1 MDWDKLRIFYSVAES
16 GSFTRAAARLDITQS
31 AISRQISGLES
42 RMGVPL
48 FHRHVRGLILT
59 EQGELLM
66 RTIREV
72 FSDFAMAEAKLTDK
86 TEGAQGTL
94 FMSCTNGFGTT
105 WLMPRLTHFLRKNP
119 EILVSVNFSDDPLD
133 VSICKSDVAI
143 TSSVMQDEG
152 LIYHEL
158 ICRPLYFYA
167 SRNYLLEFGV
177 PIKPKDLDRHQLIAF
192 SDRTLLP
199 YDDANYI
206 LTCGSHSGV
215 LREAHLSMNNLYG
228 IAKMVETGS
237 GIACLPIYLAAKFK
251 DLVQVLPDIE
261 PPYVHFYFVYPRQLK
276 ESLRIL
282 KLWEFLQE
290 EVEKD
295 NKNLKELVP

>member
-1 MDWDKLRIFYSVAES
+1 MTMKKRYPHSAFKTTNLAADSRLCNVKACRCTRKTSGFGNTIKNSELIPIHLLFKQSPHLVKIWLHQAVTAAGMGWMAALDVARFLQDE
-16 GSFTRAAARLDITQS
+16 
-31 AISRQISGLES
+31 
-42 RMGVPL
+42 GVPL

-94 FMSCTNGFGTT
+94 FMYCTNGFGTT

-177 PIKPKDLDRHQLIAF
+177 RIKPKDLDRHQLIAF

-206 LTCGSHSGV
+206 LTCGSPSGV

-251 DLVQVLPDIE
+251 DLVQVLP
-261 PPYVHFYFVYPRQLK
+261 
-276 ESLRIL
+276 
-282 KLWEFLQE
+282 
-290 EVEKD
+290 
-295 NKNLKELVP
+295 